1 MTNFIEKTTLQQ
13 NKSSFLNQKL
23 EMATYG
29 NDLFIKRNEI
39 VARFTPR
46 KKCPCSKLFWS
57 AFFPHSDRIR
67 RDTRY
72 LSIFTPDAG
81 KIPTRITPNM
91 NHFYAVRCSTSLP
104 LTTQG

>member
-46 KKCPCSKLFWS
+46 KKCPCSKLF
-57 AFFPHSDRIR
+57 
-67 RDTRY
+67 
-72 LSIFTPDAG
+72 
-81 KIPTRITPNM
+81 
-91 NHFYAVRCSTSLP
+91 
-104 LTTQG
+104 